1 MKKAVK
7 PVKMLEREYDKY
19 HVKIYFAKDDVCEAG
34 FGDSFAKA
42 VSQRAGKPGNVLP
55 IKVTI

>member
-19 HVKIYFAKDDVCEAG
+19 HVKIYFAKDDVCEAEKKLL
-34 FGDSFAKA
+34 DAIMQSYR
-42 VSQRAGKPGNVLP
+42 QRIGRESPETCCP
-55 IKVTI
+55 